1 MVSVPSCAGSYF
13 VSHLHVS
20 VHSLP
25 LPSFLVLHWKSLSHL
40 PSASS
45 LSISTTG
52 NSMTQGRVFPQ
63 QEQGSQRKNLI
74 HYTTIDPDNT
84 LEMLYVITELNIMRA
99 GQFIKFCFLSPK
111 VGYLSPKR
119 GGGQVGMYRLWHLTA
134 CNVHVSGTS
143 CMSLVWW
150 RGAICSDMSWQ
161 LWAYLCWHWELGVCA
176 ACCHVLPPPLARLPH
191 QFLIFYTLPSFPTHQ
206 RKCEFNFSWFDWTW
220 LELLPGWRS
229 VLDLWISCNLS
240 LLGVLRNLPCWIP
253 PWHHWSAKMP
263 YSLVKL
269 WRFCSIA
276 GWDMWSCSAVSP
288 RECCGSAWC
297 QQAYGLCWW
306 STAVTKLDHFC
317 VLQCNIL
324 GYL

>member
-1 MVSVPSCAGSYF
+1 MTWCYLQRYVLAALGISLLALGAGC
-13 VSHLHVS
+13 VCCM
-20 VHSLP
+20 LP
-25 LPSFLVLHWKSLSHL
+25 C
-40 PSASS
+40 SA
-45 LSISTTG
+45 T
-52 NSMTQGRVFPQ
+52 
-63 QEQGSQRKNLI
+63 
-74 HYTTIDPDNT
+74 
-84 LEMLYVITELNIMRA
+84 
-99 GQFIKFCFLSPK
+99 
-111 VGYLSPKR
+111 
-119 GGGQVGMYRLWHLTA
+119 
-134 CNVHVSGTS
+134 TS
-143 CMSLVWW
+143 CQAASPV
-150 RGAICSDMSWQ
+150 SDLLYS
-161 LWAYLCWHWELGVCA
+161 
-176 ACCHVLPPPLARLPH
+176 PL
-191 QFLIFYTLPSFPTHQ
+191 FSNSS
-206 RKCEFNFSWFDWTW
+206 KCEFNFSWFDWTW

-297 QQAYGLCWW
+297 QRAYGLCWW